1 MEYAARTDEAMTAS
15 RRDCRPLGAL
25 KGMLGFGLRFLKGPW
40 ATAAL
45 VCLMAF
51 VILFALAGQTVDAL
65 FVYTA
70 PK

>member
-1 MEYAARTDEAMTAS
+1 MRFITGAQRVIAVF
-15 RRDCRPLGAL
+15 LGDAV
-25 KGMLGFGLRFLKGPW
+25 GMAEFGRRFLTGPW

-45 VCLMAF
+45 VCLAAL
-51 VILFALAGQTVDAL
+51 VVLFALAGQTFNAP